1 MAKRESV
8 KIEVLKGE
16 TPNSK
21 IYIMSLNISGLN
33 VYEKAKATKR
43 FVESDTKVLE
53 MVLESDLRD
62 ILRKNGIIPQDGSE
76 SALNRAFYDLEQKGI
91 KIEIVDRYYELNG
104 EKIIKESENHMTI
117 IEENNILSCAM
128 EIIVYGGNQ

>member
-1 MAKRESV
+1 MAKEKV

-21 IYIMSLNISGLN
+21 IYVMSLNISGLN

-117 IEENNILSCAM
+117 IEEDGILSCAM
-128 EIIVYGGNQ
+128 EIIVYGR